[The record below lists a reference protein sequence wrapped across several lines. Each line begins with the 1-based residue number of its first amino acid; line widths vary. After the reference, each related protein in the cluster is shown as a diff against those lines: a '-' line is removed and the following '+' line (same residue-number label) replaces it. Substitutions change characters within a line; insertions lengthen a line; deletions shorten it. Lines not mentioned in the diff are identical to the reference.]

1 MGDHIFTGGYKLE
14 EKMEFLN
21 EKAYIYT
28 NEEEELIYYYVN
40 KESAVSIDVDKE
52 EHIIKK

>member
-28 NEEEELIYYYVN
+28 SGEEELNYYYVN